1 MTTKTD
7 DFMAMKGAGYYTRA
21 TIGAKHV
28 MDNAA
33 GLILDALDR
42 RTPAD
47 DGSVF
52 QMTDMGCADGGTS
65 LGMVGR
71 VLKEVRRRCPSR
83 PIQMTYTDLPK
94 TDYSALFQMV
104 HGLTD
109 METYV
114 GEIDDLYISA
124 SATSFHRQ
132 IVPAGTLDLGH
143 SATASHYIAEVPC
156 AIEDH
161 LHMVRATGETRAAY
175 EAKGAADWENFLLM
189 RARELKPGGL
199 LALFN
204 FGIDEEGRWLGHTG
218 GHSMFDEFNRHWTA
232 MRDEG
237 RITAEEYRATNFPQ
251 VYRTVDQFTAPL
263 NDPASVVRKAGLSL
277 EHVETRVV
285 RCPFADGFEKGD
297 YPNTAA
303 FAQAYIPTLRSWSEP
318 VFANCLSA
326 ERPAEDR
333 AALVDEFYGRYEAAV
348 AESPEGHAMDYVH
361 CYLICRKD

>member
-1 MTTKTD
+1 MARQQTD
-7 DFMAMKGAGYYTRA
+7 DFMAMKGAGYYSRA

-42 RTPAD
+42 QPPAD

-65 LGMVGR
+65 IDMVGR
-71 VLKEVRRRCPSR
+71 VLGDVRGRCPSR

-94 TDYSALFQMV
+94 TDYSALFQFI

-109 METYV
+109 TRSYAAD
-114 GEIDDLYISA
+114 IDDLYVSA

-143 SATASHYIAEVPC
+143 SATASHYITEIPAV
-156 AIEDH
+156 IEDH
-161 LHMVRATGETRAAY
+161 VHMVRATGDVRAAF

-189 RARELKPGGL
+189 RARELKSGGV

-218 GHSMFDEFNRHWTA
+218 GVSMFDRFNAHWKA
-232 MRDEG
+232 MADEG
-237 RITAEEYRATNFPQ
+237 RITVKEYRQTNFPQ
-251 VYRTVDQFTAPL
+251 VYRTVEQFTAPL
-263 NDPASVVRKAGLSL
+263 MSPGPVQNAGLML

-285 RCPFADGFEKGD
+285 RCPFAEAHANGEYCDD
-297 YPNTAA
+297 AA
-303 FAQAYIPTLRSWSEP
+303 FAKAYIPTLRSWSEP
-318 VFANCLSA
+318 VFAAGLA
-326 ERPAEDR
+326 GRPAAEISE
-333 AALVDEFYGRYEAAV
+333 LVDEFYGRYEAEV
-348 AESPEGHAMDYVH
+348 AAEPTGHGMDYVH
-361 CYLICRKD
+361 CYLICRKV

>member
-1 MTTKTD
+1 MADQTD
-7 DFMAMKGAGYYTRA
+7 DFMAMKGAGYYSRA

-33 GLILDALDR
+33 GLILDALER
-42 RTPAD
+42 REPAD

-65 LGMVGR
+65 IDMVGR
-71 VLKEVRRRCPSR
+71 VLGDVRRRCPSR

-94 TDYSALFQMV
+94 TDYSQLFQIV

-109 METYV
+109 TASYAEDIPELYV
-114 GEIDDLYISA
+114 SA
-124 SATSFHRQ
+124 SATSFHRR
-132 IVPAGTLDLGH
+132 IVPPGTLDIGH
-143 SATASHYIAEVPC
+143 SATASHYITEVP
-156 AIEDH
+156 AVIEDH
-161 LHMVRATGETRAAY
+161 VHMVRATGETRAAF

-189 RARELKPGGL
+189 RASELKSGGF

-218 GHSMFDEFNRHWTA
+218 GVSMFDEFNRHWAA

-237 RITAEEYRATNFPQ
+237 RITSEEYRATNFPQ
-251 VYRTVDQFTAPL
+251 VYRTVEQFTAPL
-263 NDPASVVRKAGLSL
+263 NDAEGAVRAAGLSL

-285 RCPFADGFEKGD
+285 RCPYAEAFEAGEYADA
-297 YPNTAA
+297 AA
-303 FAQAYIPTLRSWSEP
+303 FAKAYIPTLRSWSEP
-318 VFANCLSA
+318 VFVNGLSGRPAA
-326 ERPAEDR
+326 ERT
-333 AALVDEFYGRYEAAV
+333 ALVDEFYGRYEAAV
-348 AESPEGHAMDYVH
+348 AADPAGHGMDYVH